1 MSAESIMR
9 LQRLAAHTKAVM
21 NDPDAVYPQGAL
33 DGVADMLDLAE
44 RVIDGTYRRPFS
56 HSHHF
61 LPDIDAA
68 DFVTR
73 FHTMITGWQTPG
85 DMERTYGLADA
96 ADWLSTQDLAALPLP
111 ELRDRVDTTTARAR
125 QVLDSVKS
133 GTALGNVNPERYRDL
148 ETALAACET
157 TVNAVSP
164 DHRALARRVA
174 DCMDAIRNC
183 LASRVLACDLTDGD
197 DLPALFFSSADERA
211 ALIERIRSDEFLSA
225 RYRDIKAIA
234 DEWRPSDAD
243 AMAGLCR
250 DDVDYAAA
258 DRRFRMWASS
268 ESEYNFVT
276 PADAVSATIEIA
288 LPATERYADGRSF
301 AWIDQLRIASAQ
313 EGDWALLN
321 PGFDGAADH
330 ADSPEEAADV
340 PAHWVS
346 RSTAGSLIR
355 RDARELYRIG
365 EGASLYLENPDLTD
379 GAVGTDV
386 AGTDVAGTDIVDA
399 GATAIPDA
407 SGFVG
412 ARAVND
418 QPISVPANT
427 ACTLAFMGKLDGVMP
442 HGLHIRLRFLNAD
455 CEECGAEDWD
465 FNRAAA
471 LWQVKGP
478 GRGPALSAQTDAIV
492 AFMESDRDP
501 AAARVYAI
509 KAKNEIM
516 LELDDFCQGAEH
528 WMVNNARPYGC
539 DSYGA
544 VQAGRILCSVA
555 ATLTLIQSFHVFS
568 DSETARFLD
577 LIDVMLL
584 YVTDARDRT
593 AYPADEILLGATNWQ
608 TDMMAGAAV
617 ISLALLD
624 AGILDPA
631 RALRARRMIADG
643 TWFLKAQVDDH
654 VNPDGAFPES
664 LRYHMAAL
672 SRYTFV
678 AGVLGR
684 GTGDDWY
691 RSTRLRD
698 MFRYYADMVTPPY
711 AYKKGRRSTPTF
723 GDHQLGDGTE
733 FAQLGLHASDV
744 AAVDPALAQ
753 QMRDLWLEAGR
764 PVPPFSTEAVAF
776 EHLLPNMDPVPGHEP
791 YDWAPLHSTAAYPD
805 SGIALFRKAFG
816 TPHEQFLAV
825 MSSPRP
831 IGHGHFDQ
839 GSFIY
844 YKDCVPI
851 VVDPGI
857 IGYFDTSKD
866 WLYSS
871 SAHATMQFASRYG
884 RLEQAAVTVERL
896 DESLYSR
903 QFGYVDTPRSS
914 RVLDVHVGGVDVSG
928 VDGGAADGG
937 VADGSAADGAAEES
951 ITIAIDN
958 PEGAGTQI
966 RTITWFPEPELIL
979 VHDRVRDF
987 DGTVRFT
994 LPLAATTTEETSS
1007 RGAVSSAGGVREFTS
1022 ACDYGLR
1029 LQTLFLTPV
1038 DTVTCEWGTSSP
1050 VAPPVNGRD
1059 QLQFLRAE
1067 TQASQGFTVL
1077 LNAMHDGEPKA
1088 HAAWSPDGALYL
1100 TKGPWTHTLHPDSSL

>member
-1 MSAESIMR
+1 MSAESIVR
-9 LQRLAAHTKAVM
+9 LQRLSARAKAVM
-21 NDPDAVYPQGAL
+21 NDPESVYPQGAI
-33 DGVADMLDLAE
+33 DGVSDMLDRAE

-96 ADWLSTQDLAALPLP
+96 IDWLGTQDLAALPSS
-111 ELRDRVDTTTARAR
+111 ELRDRAASVVVRAH
-125 QVLDSVKS
+125 QVLDSVTP
-133 GTALGNVNPERYRDL
+133 GTTLGDVSAERYREL
-148 ETALAACET
+148 EAATTACESVVNPASSNIATGKTADETSVNST
-157 TVNAVSP
+157 TA
-164 DHRALARRVA
+164 DHRMFARRVA
-174 DCMDAIRNC
+174 FCMDAIRNC
-183 LASRVLACDLTDGD
+183 LASRVLASDLTAASSSDGD
-197 DLPALFFSSADERA
+197 RPTLFFSSEDERRE
-211 ALIERIRSDEFLSA
+211 LIDRIRSDEFLNA
-225 RYRDIKAIA
+225 RYQDIKAIA
-234 DEWRPSDAD
+234 DEWTSSDTD
-243 AMAGLCR
+243 AMAGLCL
-250 DDVDYAAA
+250 DDVDYVAA

-276 PADAVSATIEIA
+276 PADAATALVEIS
-288 LPATERYADGRSF
+288 LPASERYTDGRSF
-301 AWIDQLRIASAQ
+301 AWIDRLRIASAQ
-313 EGDWALLN
+313 EGDWPLSN
-321 PGFDGAADH
+321 PSFDVPADRADSADNAGAA
-330 ADSPEEAADV
+330 ADI

-346 RSTAGSLIR
+346 RSSVGSLIR
-355 RDARELYRIG
+355 RDTRELYRIG
-365 EGASLYLENPDLTD
+365 DGASLYLENPDQAN
-379 GAVGTDV
+379 GSNA
-386 AGTDVAGTDIVDA
+386 
-399 GATAIPDA
+399 A
-407 SGFVG
+407 SLG
-412 ARAVND
+412 ARAVCD
-418 QPISVPANT
+418 SPVPVPANT
-427 ACTLAFMGKLDGVMP
+427 ACTLTFMAKLDGVMP

-455 CEECGAEDWD
+455 GDECGAEDWD

-471 LWQVKGP
+471 LWQVRGP
-478 GRGPALSAQTDAIV
+478 GRGPALSAQSDAIV

-501 AAARVYAI
+501 AAARTYAI
-509 KAKNEIM
+509 KAKHEIM

-528 WMVNNARPYGC
+528 WMVNNSRPYGC

-555 ATLTLIQSFHVFS
+555 AAFTLIQSFHVFS
-568 DSETARFLD
+568 DDETARFLD

-593 AYPADEILLGATNWQ
+593 AYPADEVLLGATNWQ

-624 AGILDPA
+624 AGILDTA
-631 RALRARRMIADG
+631 HAIRARRMIADSV
-643 TWFLKAQVDDH
+643 WFLKAQIDDH
-654 VNPDGAFPES
+654 VNPDGSFPES

-672 SRYTFV
+672 SRYTFI
-678 AGVLGR
+678 ASVLGR

-711 AYKKGRRSTPTF
+711 AYKGGHRSTPTF

-753 QMRDLWLEAGR
+753 QMQDLWREAGR

-776 EHLLPNMDPVPGHEP
+776 EHLLLRMDPVQGRGP

-805 SGIALFRKAFG
+805 SGITLFRKAFG
-816 TPHEQFLAV
+816 TPREQFLAV

-851 VVDPGI
+851 VADPGI

-871 SAHATMQFASRYG
+871 SAHATMQFSSQYG

-914 RVLDVHVGGVDVSG
+914 RVLEVHAGEETEGEPD
-928 VDGGAADGG
+928 
-937 VADGSAADGAAEES
+937 EES

-958 PEGAGTQI
+958 PEGTGEHI

-979 VHDRVRDF
+979 IRDRVRDF
-987 DGTVRFT
+987 DGTIRFT
-994 LPLAATTTEETSS
+994 LPLAATATDEQTETTEDAALN
-1007 RGAVSSAGGVREFTS
+1007 GNKIREFVS
-1022 ACDYGLR
+1022 ACDYGLH

-1038 DTVTCEWGTSSP
+1038 DNVTCEWGTSSP
-1050 VAPPVNGRD
+1050 VAPQVGGRD

-1067 TQASQGFTVL
+1067 TSASHGFAVL
-1077 LNAMHDGEPKA
+1077 LNAMRADEPEAHVIRDSDGTL
-1088 HAAWSPDGALYL
+1088 HL
-1100 TKGPWTHTLHPDSSL
+1100 TKGTWSHTLSYR

>member
-61 LPDIDAA
+61 LPNVDDA

-96 ADWLSTQDLAALPLP
+96 ADWLTAQDLSALPLP

-125 QVLDSVKS
+125 QVLDSVKP

-148 ETALAACET
+148 EIALAACEA
-157 TVNAVSP
+157 TVNAASP
-164 DHRALARRVA
+164 DHRAFARRVA
-174 DCMDAIRNC
+174 DCMDAIRDC

-197 DLPALFFSSADERA
+197 DLPTLFFSSADERA

-225 RYRDIKAIA
+225 RYRDIKAVA

-250 DDVDYAAA
+250 NDVDYAAA

-276 PADAVSATIEIA
+276 PADAVSAIVEIS

-313 EGDWALLN
+313 EGDWTLPN
-321 PGFDGAADH
+321 PGFDGATDH

-355 RDARELYRIG
+355 RDTRERYRIG
-365 EGASLYLENPDLTD
+365 EGASLYLENSGRTGGEGNADGEGVADGGVESTD
-379 GAVGTDV
+379 RVFTD
-386 AGTDVAGTDIVDA
+386 
-399 GATAIPDA
+399 
-407 SGFVG
+407 SGFTG

-418 QPISVPANT
+418 QPIPVPANT
-427 ACTLAFMGKLDGVMP
+427 ACTLTFMAKLDGVMP

-455 CEECGAEDWD
+455 GEECGVEDWD
-465 FNRAAA
+465 FNRVAA

-478 GRGPALSAQTDAIV
+478 GRGPALSAQADAIV
-492 AFMESDRDP
+492 AVMESDRDP
-501 AAARVYAI
+501 AAARTYAI

-528 WMVNNARPYGC
+528 WMVNNSRPYGC

-568 DSETARFLD
+568 DDETARFLE
-577 LIDVMLL
+577 LIDYLLL

-593 AYPADEILLGATNWQ
+593 AYPASEVLLGATNWQ

-631 RALRARRMIADG
+631 RAVRARRMIVDG
-643 TWFLKAQVDDH
+643 TWFLKAQIDDH
-654 VNPDGAFPES
+654 VNPDGSFPES

-711 AYKKGRRSTPTF
+711 VYKNGRRSTPTF

-733 FAQLGLHASDV
+733 FAQLGLHAGDV

-753 QMRDLWLEAGR
+753 QMQDLWREAGR

-776 EHLLPNMDPVPGHEP
+776 EHLLPRMDSVAGHTP

-805 SGIALFRKAFG
+805 SGITLFRKAFG
-816 TPHEQFLAV
+816 TPREQFLAV

-851 VVDPGI
+851 VADPGI

-914 RVLDVHVGGVDVSG
+914 RVLDVHVGGAGTSG
-928 VDGGAADGG
+928 ADGAADG
-937 VADGSAADGAAEES
+937 VAEES

-958 PEGAGTQI
+958 PEGEGTQI
-966 RTITWFPEPELIL
+966 RTITWFPDPELIL
-979 VHDRVRDF
+979 VRDRVRDF

-994 LPLAATTTEETSS
+994 LPLAATATEETSS
-1007 RGAVSSAGGVREFTS
+1007 RGATATGIREFTS

-1050 VAPPVNGRD
+1050 VAPPVHGRD
-1059 QLQFLRAE
+1059 QLQFLRA
-1067 TQASQGFTVL
+1067 QAPAAQGFTVL
-1077 LNAMHDGEPKA
+1077 LNSMHDGEPEV
-1088 HAAWSPDGALYL
+1088 HATWSSDGTLRL
-1100 TKGPWTHTLHPDSSL
+1100 TKGLWTHTITSL